1 MLPYD
6 PYDDDPD
13 EWGGYV
19 PPPAGVPP
27 IEYTQNDAGWTP
39 PGPDWEYIDGVGW
52 RVIPGSPTAGGGQ
65 PQPGGGDRP
74 PKPQDPGDGRVYIWM
89 GDQWGLTQPVDAPVG
104 GDGGGGNYGGYQ
116 PPDRGPLPQLNY
128 PQFTAPTFNAPAPFS
143 YGDFSHDPFAYESF
157 TAPTLAEAQNEP
169 GFEYA
174 LNQGVKAFENS
185 KAYLGTYKS
194 GATIKGLNDYARNMA
209 NQNYNQVFERK
220 GQTYDKNRAN
230 AFGIYDT
237 NRANAF
243 GNWDAN
249 RANAADTYATNYG
262 VSRDVFDRTYQ
273 GAKDEYAPR
282 ARASELQFGR
292 DWDQYAYEGDDAY
305 RRWKAMIDANS

>member
-6 PYDDDPD
+6 PYEENPD

-27 IEYTQNDAGWTP
+27 IEYTQNDPGWTP
-39 PGPDWEYIDGVGW
+39 PDTPGFTWQYVDGVGW
-52 RVIPGSPTAGGGQ
+52 RATPNTPAAPTA
-65 PQPGGGDRP
+65 PGGGDRP
-74 PKPQDPGDGRVYIWM
+74 PKPDDPGDGRTYIWM
-89 GDQWGLTQPVDAPVG
+89 GDQWGLTQPTTAPFG
-104 GDGGGGNYGGYQ
+104 PPGGGNDYGGYDGGPRT
-116 PPDRGPLPQLNY
+116 PPPALNY
-128 PQFTAPTFNAPAPFS
+128 PSFTAPTFSAPAPFG
-143 YGDFSHDPFAYESF
+143 YDPFAYESF
-157 TAPTLAEAQNEP
+157 AAPTLAEAQAEP

-220 GQTYDKNRAN
+220 GQTYDRNRGN
-230 AFGIYDT
+230 AFDT
-237 NRANAF
+237 YT
-243 GNWDAN
+243 AN
-249 RANAADTYATNYG
+249 RANAADAYTTNYG
-262 VSRDVFDRTYQ
+262 ISRDVFDRTYQ

-282 ARASELQFGR
+282 ARQSELQFAR